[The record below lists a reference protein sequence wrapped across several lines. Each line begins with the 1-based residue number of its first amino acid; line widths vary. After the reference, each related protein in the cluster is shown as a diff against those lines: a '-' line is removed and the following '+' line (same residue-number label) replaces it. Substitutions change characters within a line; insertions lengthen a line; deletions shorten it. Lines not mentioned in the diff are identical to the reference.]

1 MKTCKT
7 CLYFDPSET
16 ESELFGNPRGYCRR
30 YPKALLKSEGRWCG
44 EWKEQTNTY
53 NSYDRGYAD
62 ATNDAR
68 DEYAVDMDI
77 ERGVAYDR
85 GFTDGRAKA
94 YDEGFEAGLA
104 KGEAKACRGA
114 DEAYERGFSNGFTQR
129 YKDNT
134 GADSDAGKEVYDA
147 FERGKAEAEAKEA
160 KYNEDLLAAEAACKE
175 ALDRF
180 IEAFNRQHP
189 AIMKELQKNG

>member
-7 CLYFDPSET
+7 CRYFDPSET

-30 YPKALLKSEGRWCG
+30 YPKAVLKSEGRWCG

-85 GFTDGRAKA
+85 GFAEGK
-94 YDEGFEAGLA
+94 DEGYKAGSSVLFA
-104 KGEAKACRGA
+104 SE
-114 DEAYERGFSNGFTQR
+114 
-129 YKDNT
+129 
-134 GADSDAGKEVYDA
+134 
-147 FERGKAEAEAKEA
+147 
-160 KYNEDLLAAEAACKE
+160 YNKL
-175 ALDRF
+175 
-180 IEAFNRQHP
+180 
-189 AIMKELQKNG
+189 